1 MKQKL
6 LFLILLSTVG
16 LFAQQ
21 PITNYLGGPNM
32 FYASIQPSNLPDQI
46 AAGSNQNWIY
56 PGVTNGSVV
65 ETVETPT
72 AAELVNFPGA
82 THVYR
87 TSGIIDGTP
96 TTSNSYA
103 LITGS
108 NLQVIGLTIDT
119 LTLKYNID
127 SATVGTY
134 PLPYNYQNFDN
145 AVSGTFV
152 YGQYTGTF
160 TGTLTTTVDAA
171 GSLTIGNSES
181 FNVTRL
187 RSMQDL
193 DLSYG
198 NFGVV
203 GNLTIQGSS
212 YYTDNGTPE
221 FPILRQATTSLV
233 VPLLQ
238 INENRTRV
246 EVASQFAN
254 TDFEPIANN
263 RLTLAENPVNQQ
275 LELVTDAQ
283 ITTVEIFNL
292 QGKLMGTYAKTMI
305 DVSNYASGVYLAI
318 VSSAY
323 GSKTIKFVKN

>member
-1 MKQKL
+1 MKQQ
-6 LFLILLSTVG
+6 LLSFLLISTTA

-21 PITNYLGGPNM
+21 PITNFLGGPNM
-32 FYASIQPSNLPDQI
+32 FYASLQPNNLPDQSSS
-46 AAGSNQNWIY
+46 GSNQSLVY
-56 PGVTNGSVV
+56 PSVTNGSVV

-82 THVYR
+82 THVFR
-87 TSGIIDGTP
+87 TSGIIDGNP
-96 TTSNSYA
+96 TTSNSYV
-103 LITGS
+103 IIIGS
-108 NLQVIGLTIDT
+108 SLQVIGLIVDT
-119 LTLKYNID
+119 LTLKYDTN

-134 PLPYNYQNFDN
+134 PLPYNFQNFDD

-160 TGTLTTTVDAA
+160 SGTLTTSVDAA
-171 GSLTIGNSES
+171 GGLSIGNSET

-187 RSMQDL
+187 RSSQAL

-203 GNLTIQGSS
+203 GNLTIQSS
-212 YYTDNGTPE
+212 NYYTDNATPE

-238 INENRTRV
+238 INESRTRV

-254 TDFEPIANN
+254 TGFEPIANN
-263 RLTLAENPVNQQ
+263 RLSLAENPVNQQ

-283 ITTVEIFNL
+283 ITSVEIFNI
-292 QGKLMGTYAKTMI
+292 QGKLMGTYSKTLI
-305 DVSNYASGVYLAI
+305 DVSNYASGVYVAV

-323 GSKTIKFVKN
+323 GNKTIKFVKN